1 MQILWST
8 IDSRKKIITAVA
20 VLFVLGVVLY
30 ANILHN
36 GFIWDD
42 HFNIENNTSVK
53 SLNNIGQYFS
63 QDLVAGAGETVGWYR
78 PLLLLS
84 YAFDYQIWGLNV
96 VGYHSENVLI
106 HIASAIILFFV
117 VIRLL
122 RRVNTAFIASLLFLA
137 HPIQTEAIAY
147 MSGRADLLM
156 VFFLLLSL
164 YLFLLALAVQNPKK
178 RLILTAAYLASF
190 ILALLSKETAVVFPA
205 LLAVVYISFVGINWS
220 LASIKTS
227 VLKVLPT
234 IFASVLFIILRSTAW
249 NFSGFAPFLG
259 GQAAENTL
267 YRIGVFVSIM
277 PEYFKML
284 LLPINLH
291 YRVEKELLLHFW
303 SLKFLF
309 SITSLFFVI
318 FLIWKWKARQK
329 LLIFGFGWFLV
340 SLLPTSNIFVG
351 INFLVG
357 ERWLYLAAIGLFMG
371 AAVLISDLLDNKK
384 IKGIVIIS
392 LCALFVSYG
401 IIVVKR
407 NMDWRNEITFFS
419 KELEYYPNNAILHG
433 SLGMAYAD
441 SKQKE
446 KAYDE
451 FWKSIELDPNFEFV
465 HYHFAQ
471 YAQRIGDMETA
482 VAEYKKL
489 ADTIQFTDET
499 FVVANLKLINFF
511 TGLKAYDE
519 ALVYAKAIQDKFP
532 NSWESYYVFAQ
543 IYVLQKNYQ
552 KARENVEKAIEL
564 NPGDPRF
571 HKILDT
577 LNNTK

>member
-1 MQILWST
+1 MT
-8 IDSRKKIITAVA
+8 DDHKKIIVA
-20 VLFVLGVVLY
+20 VVVLFAIGFVLYG
-30 ANILHN
+30 NTLHN
-36 GFIWDD
+36 SFIWDD
-42 HFNIENNTSVK
+42 HFNIENNTFIK
-53 SLNNIGQYFS
+53 SLNKIGQYFS
-63 QDLVAGAGETVGWYR
+63 HDLVAGAGETVGWYR

-96 VGYHSENVLI
+96 VGYHLGNILI
-106 HIASAIILFFV
+106 HIASAIVLFFI

-137 HPIQTEAIAY
+137 HPIQTEAVAY
-147 MSGRADLLM
+147 ISGRADLLM

-164 YLFLLALAVQNPKK
+164 YLFLLALVVQNHKK
-178 RLILTAAYLASF
+178 RLGLTAAYLASF

-205 LLAVVYISFVGINWS
+205 LLAVVYISFVGRNWS
-220 LASIKTS
+220 LASIRTT
-227 VLKVLPT
+227 VLKVLPA
-234 IFASVLFIILRSTAW
+234 IFVSVLFIILRSTVW

-291 YRVEKELLLHFW
+291 YRVEKELLFHFW

-309 SITSLFFVI
+309 SIVLLFFVF
-318 FLIWKWKARQK
+318 FLIWKWKTCQK
-329 LLIFGFGWFLV
+329 LLIFGFGWFFV

-351 INFLVG
+351 INYLLG
-357 ERWLYLAAIGLFMG
+357 ERWLYLATIGLFIG
-371 AAVLISDLLDNKK
+371 VAVLISDLLEKK
-384 IKGIVIIS
+384 NIKSIILIS
-392 LCALFVSYG
+392 LCVLLAAYSVG
-401 IIVVKR
+401 IIKR
-407 NMDWRNEITFFS
+407 NGKWKDEITFFK
-419 KELEYYPNNAILHG
+419 KELEYYPKNATLRG
-433 SLGMAYAD
+433 SLAMAYAD
-441 SKQKE
+441 KEQKKE
-446 KAYDE
+446 AYAE
-451 FWKSIELDPNFEFV
+451 FQRAMELDPDLEFA
-465 HYHFAQ
+465 HYQFAQ

-489 ADTIQFTDET
+489 ADAIQFTDET
-499 FVVANLKLINFF
+499 FLAAHLKLINFF

-519 ALVYAKAIQDKFP
+519 ALVYAQAIQDKFP

-552 KARENVEKAIEL
+552 KARENIQKAIQL
-564 NPGDPRF
+564 NPNEPRLP
-571 HKILDT
+571 KLLDT
-577 LNNTK
+577 IENKNSSKK